1 METKSFRKI
10 IALSMVVILCLGVLT
25 ACGND
30 KQETGKTVED
40 GKTEREQVYSFS
52 TLDEPTGLNP
62 LLNSSEPDY
71 NVQRMILESLIYYVS
86 DENGVATIKPGV
98 AESWDESDDGLV
110 YTFYIREDAVWNDD
124 VPVTA
129 DDFVYTFRQMATP
142 EVASTNAWLFDGII
156 ENFTEAHYDEGKSP
170 EDIGVKAI
178 DEKTVEFTL
187 ASPCGYFVQL
197 LDRAKPVRQD
207 KYEEWGEAYGSSVD
221 KVLTNGIFNLDSW
234 EPNVKMEFS
243 KNEKYWDADSVKLE
257 KINRFV
263 VEENTAAIQAF
274 LTGETDIVGT
284 SDPEWQVEIESEGDK
299 FRKIEIMGNAP
310 EFYGFNCSNK
320 YFKNPKIRLAFSLA
334 IDREKYNEDL
344 NHGASIPVYSLV
356 PEVLN
361 CGDDLY
367 VDLIDGDLDFL
378 KEWREEYPDP
388 KELLIEGLEEEG
400 LDPDPSKM
408 EVRYATRGTS
418 EYSKKSAEWLLQE
431 WQEKLGVTIT
441 IDMMEWNIMW
451 DKVDEGDYDIF
462 TGGWSP
468 DYNDPNTLLS
478 IYDPVNGYFDSKKS
492 GWTGPDADK
501 FHELM
506 EAAAAS
512 TDNKERAELFYEA
525 EKLLVGTGV
534 IAPTYVG
541 KGVTYVADYVK
552 GYYPGSNAGVDY
564 TKIYIE

>member
-1 METKSFRKI
+1 METKRFRKI

-110 YTFYIREDAVWNDD
+110 YTFHIREDAVWNDD